1 MFSPRYAIGRRRENV
16 GCLPRHQI
24 TQHRIAETL
33 LAYTKVRGGVAC
45 DTPIDVVFS
54 DYDVLQ
60 PDVLYFKGGR
70 AQLVDLDRPIRLA
83 PDLCVEVLSPST
95 EATDRGMTMQVFAR
109 YGVGEYGRPCRV
121 IGRMPAN
128 RMKSAAVVKIGIF
141 RRSATAQSRKS
152 VFEPWTPCARHVLKC
167 AAARS

>member
-1 MFSPRYAIGRRRENV
+1 MSAVFPGIRS
-16 GCLPRHQI
+16 HS
-24 TQHRIAETL
+24 IASL
-33 LAYTKVRGGVAC
+33 KRSSRTKDHGGVAC

-95 EATDRGMTMQVFAR
+95 EATDRGTTIR
-109 YGVGEYGRPCRV
+109 CSR
-121 IGRMPAN
+121 
-128 RMKSAAVVKIGIF
+128 
-141 RRSATAQSRKS
+141 ATASAS
-152 VFEPWTPCARHVLKC
+152 T
-167 AAARS
+167 AARAG

>member
-1 MFSPRYAIGRRRENV
+1 MQRSFCVLFHPEEEICMFSPRYAIGRRRENV

-33 LAYTKVRGGVAC
+33 LAYTKDHGGVAC

-70 AQLVDLDRPIRLA
+70 AQLVDLDRPIRHA
-83 PDLCVEVLSPST
+83 PDLCVGAFTLNGS
-95 EATDRGMTMQVFAR
+95 DRP
-109 YGVGEYGRPCRV
+109 VGLRCRCS
-121 IGRMPAN
+121 R
-128 RMKSAAVVKIGIF
+128 
-141 RRSATAQSRKS
+141 ATASAS
-152 VFEPWTPCARHVLKC
+152 T
-167 AAARS
+167 AARAG